1 MTIKKGIVVRSGATA
16 VHRLDDKGEFNLGEN
31 SSGNTITLNA
41 TQVDIK
47 GQTAA
52 STVTDIAQ
60 AMATEEL
67 NIAVEAAKDA
77 GEYDNME
84 TKIDNIEAK
93 LHGGDP
99 VTWTNAAAAA
109 TTFAE
114 ADVLL
119 ATEASRIKKAFV
131 NLGNT
136 SSDSIKARIAEVIWG
151 DATRASDVNGAAVL
165 DTVGE
170 IADALING
178 QALKGSSFDGSVL
191 DPADIKAD
199 LTTYLN
205 DRKTRLLNSAGE
217 QMDTLLELD
226 KILGQTSASDN
237 DLDSQN
243 VVASEMKRHHT
254 LDTKLDTR
262 FGNTAGA
269 SALQGSGDHDAGEIA
284 AGNYMKD
291 AQNVAVATR
300 KAADE
305 KLADAIKNRELRMS
319 ELEGTADVANGFSNP
334 GLKVGTLTVTGIS
347 ELGDLGFTQDTG
359 RFQLPVMDGDDAKT
373 QMAGKPD
380 GSMVYVQNGATTG
393 SDFLQADKL
402 YIKEDGE
409 WFASSF
415 RSE

>member
-217 QMDTLLELD
+217 QMDTLLEMY
-226 KILGQTSASDN
+226 T
-237 DLDSQN
+237 
-243 VVASEMKRHHT
+243 
-254 LDTKLDTR
+254 
-262 FGNTAGA
+262 
-269 SALQGSGDHDAGEIA
+269 
-284 AGNYMKD
+284 
-291 AQNVAVATR
+291 
-300 KAADE
+300 
-305 KLADAIKNRELRMS
+305 
-319 ELEGTADVANGFSNP
+319 
-334 GLKVGTLTVTGIS
+334 
-347 ELGDLGFTQDTG
+347 
-359 RFQLPVMDGDDAKT
+359 
-373 QMAGKPD
+373 
-380 GSMVYVQNGATTG
+380 
-393 SDFLQADKL
+393 
-402 YIKEDGE
+402 
-409 WFASSF
+409 
-415 RSE
+415 